1 MTSISPW
8 GKQLQLG
15 LMALLLAGLSACAA
29 SEAESVKSGGP
40 GKRPVPV
47 VAATATR
54 KTVPLLVQAT
64 GTAQA
69 YATVAVK
76 SQIAGQ
82 LTGDLLF
89 TIDSRPLKAALDQ
102 AIANRAK
109 AIAEVSQAQAALVQ
123 AQTQVSQARA
133 NVARDVAQA
142 NNASVQAQRYAGLL
156 SAGAVSRE
164 QTDQFRT
171 AAAAQQAVVTADQSQ
186 VGNALAAVESAKAN
200 LQNAQAS
207 VSAADAAVDS
217 AKVQLSYASVYAPSE
232 GRLGKLN
239 VNQGN
244 LVKENDTT
252 PLVTI
257 SQIQPIYVEF
267 SIPQSQLANLRK
279 YQDQGKLQVEAKSA
293 NDTGQPMRGELV
305 FVDSGVDAATGT
317 IKLKASFANANE
329 RLTPGQF
336 VNVVLKLSEEP
347 NAIVVPAAAVQ
358 AGQEG
363 QFIYVIKPNHQVA
376 VQPVTV
382 GQTIA
387 NQTVIKS
394 GVQAGDRVVVDGQ
407 FNLTPGATVQEKQ
420 QGGA

>member
-1 MTSISPW
+1 
-8 GKQLQLG
+8 
-15 LMALLLAGLSACAA
+15 
-29 SEAESVKSGGP
+29 
-40 GKRPVPV
+40 
-47 VAATATR
+47 
-54 KTVPLLVQAT
+54 
-64 GTAQA
+64 
-69 YATVAVK
+69 
-76 SQIAGQ
+76 
-82 LTGDLLF
+82 
-89 TIDSRPLKAALDQ
+89 
-102 AIANRAK
+102 
-109 AIAEVSQAQAALVQ
+109 
-123 AQTQVSQARA
+123 
-133 NVARDVAQA
+133 
-142 NNASVQAQRYAGLL
+142 
-156 SAGAVSRE
+156 
-164 QTDQFRT
+164 
-171 AAAAQQAVVTADQSQ
+171 
-186 VGNALAAVESAKAN
+186 
-200 LQNAQAS
+200 
-207 VSAADAAVDS
+207 
-217 AKVQLSYASVYAPSE
+217 
-232 GRLGKLN
+232 LGKLN

-305 FVDSGVDAATGT
+305 FMDSGVDAATGT

-336 VNVVLKLSEEP
+336 VSVVLKLSEEP